1 MTKLLNGSS
10 GSRLNPV
17 RFYSHIP
24 SLFPQSECASAA
36 PEKELSTVVAH
47 TDMDATAPVPVGRA
61 TDLTSVLIARP
72 ELLRIVSLI
81 Y

>member
-1 MTKLLNGSS
+1 M
-10 GSRLNPV
+10 NPV
-17 RFYSHIP
+17 WFYSHIP
-24 SLFPQSECASAA
+24 SLFPQSESASVA

-47 TDMDATAPVPVGRA
+47 TDMDAASPVPVGIA